1 MLLALDQ
8 NNPRPV
14 ADFGS
19 ETRPRHPG
27 PDDRDIGRD
36 DCSVHG
42 PRLGFG
48 KGRRLACLT
57 MNVQLPDIFGIM
69 LAVLLLMAAWTD
81 IKTRTISNEL
91 NATIALLAI
100 GFWWVAGESLWPDVS
115 LRIAVALGLFAI
127 FALLFVLK
135 MMGGGDVKM
144 IAALALW
151 LPFNALMV
159 MLTVMALAGG
169 VITVALLIRA
179 RWRPNAARPEVPYGV
194 AIAIGGLWVIAN
206 GLLTTSVA

>member
-1 MLLALDQ
+1 MTTQ
-8 NNPRPV
+8 
-14 ADFGS
+14 FS
-19 ETRPRHPG
+19 
-27 PDDRDIGRD
+27 
-36 DCSVHG
+36 
-42 PRLGFG
+42 
-48 KGRRLACLT
+48 
-57 MNVQLPDIFGIM
+57 DIFGVL

-100 GFWWVAGESLWPDVS
+100 IFWFVVGETMPD
-115 LRIAVALGLFAI
+115 IAVRVGVAILVFALFAGLFM
-127 FALLFVLK
+127 LR

-151 LPFNALMV
+151 LPISALFV

-169 VITVALLIRA
+169 VITVVLLVRQ

-206 GLLTTSVA
+206 GLLTITAA

>member
-1 MLLALDQ
+1 M
-8 NNPRPV
+8 
-14 ADFGS
+14 
-19 ETRPRHPG
+19 T
-27 PDDRDIGRD
+27 
-36 DCSVHG
+36 
-42 PRLGFG
+42 
-48 KGRRLACLT
+48 
-57 MNVQLPDIFGIM
+57 VQLPDIFGIL

-91 NATIALLAI
+91 NAAIALLAV
-100 GFWWVAGESLWPDVS
+100 GFWWVAGESLWPDVAI
-115 LRIAVALGLFAI
+115 RVAIALGLFML
-127 FALLFVLK
+127 FAVLFMLK

-151 LPFNALMV
+151 LPFNALLA

-169 VITVALLIRA
+169 AITVFLLVRQ

>member
-1 MLLALDQ
+1 M
-8 NNPRPV
+8 
-14 ADFGS
+14 S
-19 ETRPRHPG
+19 
-27 PDDRDIGRD
+27 I
-36 DCSVHG
+36 
-42 PRLGFG
+42 
-48 KGRRLACLT
+48 
-57 MNVQLPDIFGIM
+57 QLPDLFGIL

-91 NATIALLAI
+91 NAAIALLAVA
-100 GFWWVAGESLWPDVS
+100 FWWVAGEALWPG
-115 LRIAVALGLFAI
+115 VALLLFALFAGLFM
-127 FALLFVLK
+127 LK

-151 LPFNALMV
+151 LPLPALMV

-169 VITVALLIRA
+169 IITVFLLIRQ
-179 RWRPNAARPEVPYGV
+179 RWRPNAERPEVPYGV